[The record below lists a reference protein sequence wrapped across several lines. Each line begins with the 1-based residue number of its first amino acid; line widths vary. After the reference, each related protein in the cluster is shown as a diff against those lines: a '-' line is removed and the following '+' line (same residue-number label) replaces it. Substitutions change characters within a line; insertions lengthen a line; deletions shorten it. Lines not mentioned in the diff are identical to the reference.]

1 MGSIG
6 HETHRAA
13 LDERTLIERFEEFGA
28 VDAAVIRYRD
38 PTPEKP
44 HNSWA
49 LLAFTSVKSVDTMM
63 QGKETAKVP
72 ARDDG
77 GDGDDAVVF
86 TVRRIDPKQA
96 MESTG
101 SFGKIFQECRAR
113 VQKAQSAK
121 NAGDVIPDAW
131 KASPRR
137 SRHPS
142 GSFAPPDPNAIQ
154 ALGSSRGGS
163 GIDPA
168 LATEV
173 TKAEAEADDAE
184 MRAAAAEE
192 ALASMLQR
200 RAEAERAAAERSKGE
215 PADAMMERLE
225 QKRLEAERTAR
236 EWESRAVEADALALA
251 AENER
256 KRKAAAAAKAAKRQG
271 PSEAEVRRLITKQLE
286 DALEEA
292 ASAVSGH
299 PLSPNVQVRGWSH
312 SPRDGSIPK
321 GTSSASYKR
330 TTPDEVRAKRSAS
343 SEKDDSTT
351 GRVASD
357 RLARQTQSTLSAAS
371 PTGRSSPPAETPATT
386 RRVGASSVSSSPTLQ
401 ASAATRKERARPER
415 ANRRARA
422 SPGGRRRQAP
432 ADSSTRDRPQHRNRS
447 PEPTPAPA
455 SAPAPA
461 PAEPISRSQPMPPLP
476 VNANGGSK
484 RGSPRCTYRTILR

>member
-1 MGSIG
+1 M
-6 HETHRAA
+6 
-13 LDERTLIERFEEFGA
+13 
-28 VDAAVIRYRD
+28 DAAVIRYRD
-38 PTPEKP
+38 PTAEKP

-63 QGKETAKVP
+63 QGKETANIP

-77 GDGDDAVVF
+77 GDGVDSVVF

-137 SRHPS
+137 SRQAS
-142 GSFAPPDPNAIQ
+142 GSFASPQ
-154 ALGSSRGGS
+154 AKASSRGGS

-168 LATEV
+168 LATQV

-184 MRAAAAEE
+184 ARAAAAEK
-192 ALASMLQR
+192 ALALMLQR
-200 RAEAERAAAERSKGE
+200 RAEAERAAAERKGE
-215 PADAMMERLE
+215 TADAMMERLE
-225 QKRLEAERTAR
+225 QKRLEAERKAR

-256 KRKAAAAAKAAKRQG
+256 KRKAAEAAKAAKAAKPKR

-286 DALEEA
+286 DALDEA
-292 ASAVSGH
+292 ASAVSAH

-343 SEKDDSTT
+343 GEAADTT
-351 GRVASD
+351 TSRGTSSRPV
-357 RLARQTQSTLSAAS
+357 RQTRSTLSAAS
-371 PTGRSSPPAETPATT
+371 PTGRNSPPPETPATA
-386 RRVGASSVSSSPTLQ
+386 RRVGASSASSSPTSLP

-415 ANRRARA
+415 ANRRART
-422 SPGGRRRQAP
+422 SPGGRRRETP
-432 ADSSTRDRPQHRNRS
+432 ADRSREDRPQQRNQS
-447 PEPTPAPA
+447 PQL
-455 SAPAPA
+455 APAPSA
-461 PAEPISRSQPMPPLP
+461 TPSAAPVPAPVPAESMSRSQPMPPLP
-476 VNANGGSK
+476 VKAGAGSK
-484 RGSPRCTYRTILR
+484 RGSPRCEHHTIPS